1 MAAEKY
7 VYKGGSMPKLFTEVD
22 LADPD
27 SLVAEAMRTP
37 VNPIAAGEAKRR
49 IPSPRPLCLC
59 TSRHFSRSFKSEFNL

>member
-49 IPSPRPLCLC
+49 IDFLNQPSK
-59 TSRHFSRSFKSEFNL
+59 TGGVANFVDA